1 MRARLLQRARAQP
14 DASHD
19 EEREDSALSVMAH
32 PRVAAGRSQGRVLG
46 SVLRKDTE
54 HCEPLLRVARLAE
67 SSRHA
72 RSNARALGELRK
84 VRENW
89 RERASRARVKL
100 NWGYLF

>member
-72 RSNARALGELRK
+72 K